1 MKVPILA
8 LASAISVLLAACG
21 AKSPR
26 GFRLPEGDIQR
37 GQAAFVALQCHTC
50 HTIEGVTL
58 PPPGSKS
65 AINVVLGGD
74 VSRVKTYGE
83 LVTSVI
89 NPSHRIS
96 EKFDRALMKE
106 GKLSP
111 MPEFNHIMTVE
122 QMIDIVAFLQP
133 QYRLVADST
142 YQP

>member
-50 HTIEGVTL
+50 HTIEGATL
-58 PPPGSKS
+58 PAPASKS
-65 AINVVLGGD
+65 TINVVLGGD
-74 VSRVKTYGE
+74 VARVKTYAE
-83 LVTSVI
+83 LVTAVI
-89 NPSHRIS
+89 YPSHRIS
-96 EKFDRALMKE
+96 TKFDKRLMGE

-133 QYRLVADST
+133 QYRLAPDTT